1 MRSITVLQKRA
12 NRLQEDIKSLLMDNY
27 RYDEELTTRLNIISK
42 ISSLRMELATI
53 QREIRER
60 QAAWAGYITT
70 YLLFFSISPISG
82 GVRFSIYWYKLFL
95 RLIVL
100 I

>member
-42 ISSLRMELATI
+42 VSTLRAELATV

-60 QAAWAGYITT
+60 QAA
-70 YLLFFSISPISG
+70 
-82 GVRFSIYWYKLFL
+82 
-95 RLIVL
+95 
-100 I
+100 

>member
-12 NRLQEDIKSLLMDNY
+12 SRLQEDIKSLLMDNY

-42 ISSLRMELATI
+42 VSTLRAELATI

-60 QAAWAGYITT
+60 QAAWTE
-70 YLLFFSISPISG
+70 
-82 GVRFSIYWYKLFL
+82 
-95 RLIVL
+95 
-100 I
+100 

>member
-42 ISSLRMELATI
+42 VSTLRAELATV

-60 QAAWAGYITT
+60 PAA
-70 YLLFFSISPISG
+70 
-82 GVRFSIYWYKLFL
+82 
-95 RLIVL
+95 
-100 I
+100 

>member
-42 ISSLRMELATI
+42 VSTLRMELATI

-60 QAAWAGYITT
+60 QAA
-70 YLLFFSISPISG
+70 
-82 GVRFSIYWYKLFL
+82 
-95 RLIVL
+95 
-100 I
+100 